1 MRVVQRRRALY
12 GLLIYL
18 QGYRVGFCFSYG
30 FYRNK
35 VVLLPETHEPFP
47 HSDTDEPEVPVVY
60 VDVHH
65 LTDEAGPGVENAPL
79 AEFALGGR
87 GCWVYT
93 SRVRRFMG
101 FSLPFGGKGVLLT
114 APLQCGQ
121 EPSGRRYGRFSATL
135 KAEGGTHP
143 PCADGINHPEA
154 TSGESHAQNDG
165 HRRPGH
171 R

>member
-1 MRVVQRRRALY
+1 
-12 GLLIYL
+12 
-18 QGYRVGFCFSYG
+18 
-30 FYRNK
+30 
-35 VVLLPETHEPFP
+35 
-47 HSDTDEPEVPVVY
+47 
-60 VDVHH
+60 
-65 LTDEAGPGVENAPL
+65 
-79 AEFALGGR
+79 
-87 GCWVYT
+87 
-93 SRVRRFMG
+93 MG

-135 KAEGGTHP
+135 KAEGGTHH

-154 TSGESHAQNDG
+154 TPGESHAQNDG